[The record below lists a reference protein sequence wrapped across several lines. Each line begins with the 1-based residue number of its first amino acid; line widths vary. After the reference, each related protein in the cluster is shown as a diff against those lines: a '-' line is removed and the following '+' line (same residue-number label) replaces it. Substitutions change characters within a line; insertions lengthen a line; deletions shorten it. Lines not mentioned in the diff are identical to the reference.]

1 MMKSILAA
9 FLAVN
14 TVAFTDLSRTSHLTQ
29 SGAHRQ
35 SSLSASISSAETQ
48 NEKNEVPFFVDLND
62 PIVER
67 YQEVALSQASVGSL
81 KASPQTRRVSPA
93 KKKEG
98 GAAHKEGVFSPA
110 VKIAKVVMGERK
122 LNEIRGKV
130 ISMHSDVI
138 KDFVATADSA
148 FGKAVLVRL
157 FALADK
163 NGDGKLDQDE
173 VKRAV
178 GTLGFTWL
186 KDKQVSGILKRA
198 DLDQNGTIEFDEFV
212 EEAPKT
218 LKTNLVK
225 LAKKN
230 GGDMGLLV

>member
-163 NGDGKLDQDE
+163 NGDG
-173 VKRAV
+173 
-178 GTLGFTWL
+178 
-186 KDKQVSGILKRA
+186 
-198 DLDQNGTIEFDEFV
+198 
-212 EEAPKT
+212 
-218 LKTNLVK
+218 
-225 LAKKN
+225 
-230 GGDMGLLV
+230 